1 MNRLLLILL
10 MMVSVAQAQEQE
22 HVTLTPQQQAWIQAH
37 PVVTYTANEHW
48 PQDYR
53 KDGVPIGLSRTV
65 LEEIGRRTG
74 LTFKYIPPEEINT
87 LHPMLIAAVSG
98 QLMSPEQ
105 RARWLLTDNWT
116 NTMPM
121 LVGLNETRG
130 IRTLKQMEGKRL
142 AIAAVNEDSEYAAW
156 LRKHYPLIKLIIKN
170 NTMEALRSVETH
182 ESDAAMG
189 SGLIILPILQRHYAS
204 DLAIPG
210 QVPEM
215 ASGINMAID
224 PAYPELRDIINA
236 ALKTVNAIDVHQV
249 FERWVGIV
257 DLGTPSLGVII
268 YYYRYQ
274 LIIFTALL
282 VLLLWSWR
290 SAILLRK
297 RAQASEKS
305 KSEFFAIM
313 SHEIRTPMN
322 AIIASLELLQ
332 YPASEK
338 KHQEYQ
344 SLALSASQDLL
355 ELLNNVLDHSKL
367 VHHQITLN
375 IAPCEISSILIAA
388 WDIQR
393 PSAERKGVQLKLEL
407 QPELDKLWLD
417 VDAHR
422 LRQIVNNLLSNAVKF
437 TDSGSITLK
446 AEWLSEPAFS
456 ETLIITVEDTGIGIA
471 PADQQRMFQAW
482 QQAESRGARL
492 RSGSGLGLYL
502 CRTLA
507 KRMGGDLTLSS
518 EEGKGSVFTCILPLK
533 KSHSP
538 GSIEDQQPVS
548 ALPAGLSV
556 LVVEDH
562 PANQQVLA
570 AQLKQL
576 NCHYEMV
583 ESAEQA
589 LQLLYDEN
597 YYDIMLLDCNLP
609 GKDGY
614 WLAEQ
619 IREFET
625 AQQRDRTPLIAI
637 SAVSSLG
644 HRQRCL
650 TSGMDDVL
658 VKPIRLAELA
668 EKLGHYQ
675 AINEPDTPLL
685 SDEVTLW
692 LQQDRDNF
700 VHACE
705 QRDVPHM
712 IHFVHRIRGVA
723 QMYQL
728 PELAQ
733 QAEAIES
740 QLRQQ
745 PTPTVQTIRNW
756 QTLINNLMP

>member
-10 MMVSVAQAQEQE
+10 LVVNVAQAQRID
-22 HVTLTPQQQAWIQAH
+22 LSPQLQAWIQAH
-37 PVVTYTANEHW
+37 PNITYTVADRW

-53 KDGVPIGLSRTV
+53 ENGKPVGLSRTI
-65 LEEIGRRTG
+65 LDEISERTG
-74 LTFKYIPPEEINT
+74 LHFTYVAPEEALLNP
-87 LHPMLIAAVSG
+87 PMLNAAVSAE
-98 QLMSPEQ
+98 LISPQ
-105 RARWLLTDNWT
+105 DKQRWLFSQSWMQ
-116 NTMPM
+116 TMPM
-121 LVGLNETRG
+121 LVGRKETVDIRG
-130 IRTLKQMEGKRL
+130 IERLDGKRL
-142 AIAAVNEDSEYAAW
+142 GIAQSSEYEPW
-156 LRKHYPLIKLIIKN
+156 IRKHYPAIQLVDFPSVS
-170 NTMEALRSVETH
+170 EALRAVDERQV
-182 ESDAAMG
+182 DAVIG
-189 SGLIILPILQRHYAS
+189 SGLIILPILQRFYAG
-204 DLAIPG
+204 DLAVTG

-236 ALKTVNAIDVHQV
+236 AFITINGVDAQNIFK
-249 FERWVGIV
+249 RWVGIV
-257 DLGTPSLGVII
+257 DLGTPSIGVIVEH
-268 YYYRYQ
+268 YRYQ
-274 LIIFTALL
+274 LIAFATLL
-282 VLLLWSWR
+282 VLLLLALS
-290 SAILLRK
+290 SAIKARR

-305 KSEFFAIM
+305 KSEFLAIM

-332 YPASEK
+332 QPATAK
-338 KHQEYQ
+338 KQQEYQ
-344 SLALSASQDLL
+344 ALALSSSQDLL

-367 VHHQITLN
+367 SQQRIPLQ
-375 IAPCEISSILIAA
+375 IAPCEISSLLAA
-388 WDIQR
+388 ICDSQR
-393 PSAERKGVQLKLEL
+393 PSAERKGVTLVLEL
-407 QPELDKLWLD
+407 QPVLEALWLD

-437 TDSGSITLK
+437 TDSGAITLK
-446 AEWLSEPAFS
+446 ADWHSEPGLPDAL
-456 ETLIITVEDTGIGIA
+456 TLAVEDTGIGIA
-471 PADQQRMFQAW
+471 AADQQRMFQAW
-482 QQAESRGARL
+482 QQAESRGARV

-518 EEGKGSVFTCILPLK
+518 EEGKGSIFTCILPLN

-538 GSIEDQQPVS
+538 GSIQDQQPMT
-548 ALPAGLSV
+548 ALPAGLAV

-589 LQLLYDEN
+589 LQLLEEEN

-619 IREFET
+619 IRQFET
-625 AQQRDRTPLIAI
+625 AQQCDRTPLIAI
-637 SAVSSLG
+637 SAVSSLE

-658 VKPIRLAELA
+658 VKPIRLAELV
-668 EKLGHYQ
+668 EKLGNYQ
-675 AINEPDTPLL
+675 AIQEPDTPLL
-685 SDEVTLW
+685 SDEVKLW

-728 PELAQ
+728 PELAH
-733 QAEAIES
+733 QADVIET
-740 QLRQQ
+740 QLRQKS
-745 PTPTVQTIRNW
+745 TPTVQTTRDW